1 MKKWHTVMPGRRA
14 GESNKN
20 EGMLNYATGGKE
32 KGKTINERYSLALAI
47 MTNRSL
53 GGFSVGGASQVIVDG
68 NISINCNSLYEC

>member
-1 MKKWHTVMPGRRA
+1 MPGRWA

-53 GGFSVGGASQVIVDG
+53 SGLCLGGFSVGGASQVIVDG